1 MSDPRQVPSVRDEI
15 QTVRVRRAPRY
26 GVFLLLGALLG
37 VLAALILTF
46 SFSGNA
52 EASPFTGA
60 RYSDLQVFGFVLL
73 ACIPTGLA
81 VGGAV
86 ALVLDRVV
94 GRRGRDVRVD
104 HESVQL
110 PE

>member
-1 MSDPRQVPSVRDEI
+1 MSDPREVPSVRDEVE
-15 QTVRVRRAPRY
+15 TVRMRRAPKY
-26 GVFLLLGALLG
+26 GVFLLLGTLLG
-37 VLAALILTF
+37 LLAALILTF

-60 RYSDLQVFGFVLL
+60 RYSDLQVFGFVALI
-73 ACIPTGLA
+73 CVPIGLA

-86 ALVLDRVV
+86 ALILDRVV
-94 GRRGRDVRVD
+94 GRRTRAVRVD
-104 HESVQL
+104 HERVHL